1 MSCGRTILNEIFSH
15 WADYLQS
22 PFK

>member
-1 MSCGRTILNEIFSH
+1 MSCGRTILNEIFSQ